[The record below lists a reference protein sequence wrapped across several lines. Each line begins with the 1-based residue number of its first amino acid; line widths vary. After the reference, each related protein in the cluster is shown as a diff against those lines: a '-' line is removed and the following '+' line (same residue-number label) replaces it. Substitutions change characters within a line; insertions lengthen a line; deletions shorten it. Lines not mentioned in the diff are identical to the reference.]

1 MYGSDGYAVQEII
14 KVATVLYKAY
24 NSPPGDEETGQQFSL
39 PTKLSNLK
47 AHKAIATEITEI
59 GVKLFES
66 LQKEG
71 ELKQH
76 REKALNFLDNI
87 SRNFESNSENQYIE
101 KCVKEIIA

>member
-66 LQKEG
+66 LQKET
-71 ELKQH
+71 ELK
-76 REKALNFLDNI
+76 
-87 SRNFESNSENQYIE
+87 
-101 KCVKEIIA
+101 